1 MYDRFHQSMCACA
14 LIFALLL
21 PTHGQC
27 APAGGQPVR
36 IGLTAEFGLKD
47 STSAQA
53 VEMGIRVAISEI
65 NARGGVLGGRPLV
78 LETMDDRSVPAR
90 AIENVRKLAMQKDMV
105 AVFGARFSPVVMEL
119 LPVIQEL
126 GLILLD
132 PWASADGITQHNFKP
147 SYTFRLS
154 LMDRY
159 AMPYMIQH
167 AKRRGFKR
175 VALLLPNTAWGRSND
190 EAAKAYLAKKPSVEV
205 VRTRWYNWGDKSF
218 ADLRKDLLAHK
229 PQCIIF
235 VANDVDGSLV
245 VHELAAMP
253 EARRVPILCH
263 WGVTGGK
270 FFEKSGED
278 LKRMDFSVI
287 QTFSFLHADRQKR
300 ERFMAEARK
309 LYPGLGRAESIPGP
323 VGVAHAYDLAHLLAQ
338 AINKAGST
346 NRSAVRKALED
357 LGPYSGL
364 VTNYARPFSP
374 SNHEALGPE
383 VIFMA
388 KYRGD
393 GVLVPLP

>member
-1 MYDRFHQSMCACA
+1 M
-14 LIFALLL
+14 
-21 PTHGQC
+21 
-27 APAGGQPVR
+27 R

-235 VANDVDGSLV
+235 VANDVEGSLV